1 MQQLVATPS
10 EAKDTVLII
19 DEIHERNQNVEILLA
34 WLKKEKQQGKKI
46 KVILM
51 SATLDQ
57 EALEEFFSFS

>member
-57 EALEEFFSFS
+57 QALEEFFSFS

>member
-34 WLKKEKQQGKKI
+34 WLKKEKQQDKKI
-46 KVILM
+46 TVILM

>member
-46 KVILM
+46 TVILM

>member
-46 KVILM
+46 TVILM

-57 EALEEFFSFS
+57 QALEEFFSFS